1 MTNWYVVIT
10 RDMSKIPD
18 CIEFY
23 ENELE
28 QAKHELTLKGKTI
41 EKHAAE
47 LPGIVEHRFG
57 QLQVI
62 EAILEY
68 LNIELNRVKTAK
80 FKKFLEAYNRQL
92 SSRDAEKY
100 AEGEPDVVASALL
113 VNEFA
118 LLRNK
123 FISLTKGLDQKSWQI
138 GNVTRLRCAG
148 LEDSQI

>member
-1 MTNWYVVIT
+1 MVNWYVVIT

>member
-1 MTNWYVVIT
+1 
-10 RDMSKIPD
+10 MSKIPD